1 MFKRTVMG
9 YDPKSIANVFL
20 ALAEAAGKRLTPL
33 QLIKLVYIAH
43 GWYLALTSKP
53 LIRETPQAWQ
63 YGPVVP
69 SLYQEFKEFGNSPI
83 TRRCEKFAFGTPSEL
98 PPDGEDGG
106 LHRFLQKIWNVYG
119 KYTGAQLS
127 TLTHQVGTPWHDVWY
142 NQGGK
147 DRHGADIP
155 NDLIRAHYQELK
167 AKNVGNSSA

>member
-1 MFKRTVMG
+1 MG

-20 ALAEAAGKRLTPL
+20 AMAEAEGKRLTPL

-53 LIRETPQAWQ
+53 LIRESPEAWQ

-69 SLYQEFKEFGNSPI
+69 SLYHEFKKFGNSPI
-83 TRRCEKFAFGTPSEL
+83 TGRCEYAFDIAPPEL
-98 PPDGEDGG
+98 PEDGEDGG
-106 LHRFLQKIWNVYG
+106 LHRFLQKIWKVYG

-127 TLTHQVGTPWHDVWY
+127 TLTHQEGTPWHEVWFHH
-142 NQGGK
+142 GGK

-155 NDLIRAHYQELK
+155 NDLIRKHYQELK
-167 AKNVGNSSA
+167 AKNAGNSPAGN